1 MNPPPTPPLIRPPA
15 SRGWFWFGLT
25 VLLLP
30 LVAFSVIALGV
41 ASYFHLGSDTRALR
55 NGLMKA
61 NGGEWRQYIGLNVGG
76 LTLGAVRAGLSFA
89 PLDAKA
95 QAAVRTVRGVE
106 IGIFELAPGAKP
118 PNRAAMLTDADAAMQ
133 ARGWERVVGVLDG
146 EDLMGVY
153 VPGTNLSVR
162 QLKCCV
168 AVFDGRRLVVVL
180 AQGKVEP
187 LVKCLLN
194 ETERRAKLRTL
205 ATR

>member
-1 MNPPPTPPLIRPPA
+1 MNPPPAPPLIRPPA

-30 LVAFSVIALGV
+30 LFALSVIALGV

-55 NGLMKA
+55 DGMMKA
-61 NGGEWRQYIGLNVGG
+61 NGGEWRQHIGLNLGS

-106 IGIFELAPGAKP
+106 VGIFELAPGAKP
-118 PNRAAMLTDADAAMQ
+118 LNRAAMLADADAAMQ
-133 ARGWERVVGVLDG
+133 ARGWERLVGVLDG
-146 EDLMGVY
+146 EDLVGVY
-153 VPGTNLSVR
+153 VPATNFSAR
-162 QLKCCV
+162 QVKCCV
-168 AVFDGRRLVVVL
+168 AVFDGRQLVVVL
-180 AQGKVEP
+180 ARADVEP

-194 ETERRAKLRTL
+194 ETELCAKLRTL
-205 ATR
+205 AAR